1 MQQGRVVLRSL
12 GQPREQGRLVKREFL
27 RGLAEIEFRGG
38 FETIDAVP
46 QKNLIGIQRE
56 NLCLGEPALDLN
68 GQQSFLDLAME
79 GTVGRKEKI
88 AGQLHRQSRGTLNGS
103 SKLEIAS
110 SSGHHPRKLESGMR
124 FEVLVFNGKNSVIQH
139 FWKVFVLRHRAT
151 LQGEG
156 SERTTSVVVKHRV
169 RNRAIV
175 TEVTHLGKIHI

>member
-88 AGQLHRQSRGTLNGS
+88 TGQLHGECRSALHAPAGLD
-103 SKLEIAS
+103 IAI
-110 SSGHHPRKLESGMR
+110 R
-124 FEVLVFNGKNSVIQH
+124 
-139 FWKVFVLRHRAT
+139 RAY
-151 LQGEG
+151 
-156 SERTTSVVVKHRV
+156 
-169 RNRAIV
+169 
-175 TEVTHLGKIHI
+175 